1 MTSAKALNHSQEAF
15 FLDKW
20 RKGHN
25 TLTESF
31 KSKNTAVAAVFLAN
45 TAITGGGIE

>member
-1 MTSAKALNHSQEAF
+1 MTPTKAIRRSQHAISQAKQL
-15 FLDKW
+15 
-20 RKGHN
+20 KGHN

-31 KSKNTAVAAVFLAN
+31 KTENTAVGRIFSAN

>member
-1 MTSAKALNHSQEAF
+1 MSVIMTADRTTHAF
-15 FLDKW
+15 LFDIR

-31 KSKNTAVAAVFLAN
+31 KSKNTAVASVFLAN